1 MGRKPIKGVNPVN
14 NYRKIAM
21 LALLVALVALAGC
34 SCKEFEEQIMQL
46 DAQIAELQKE
56 IANDEAIIAE
66 RNDIVDEL
74 NSNLDGCRADNAIL
88 IEENEEV
95 IMITVQSELGFVP
108 SGVGVREEMVPVLE
122 GIATTINDHPGWDV
136 YVEGYT
142 DNRKV
147 KEEYQEYYPSNW
159 ELGAFRSSAVVRYMT
174 GQMGM
179 EPERFAVVSFG
190 PNRAVADNDTE
201 EGRRE
206 NRRVRFMMYKA
217 DY

>member
-1 MGRKPIKGVNPVN
+1 MNT
-14 NYRKIAM
+14 YRKIALM
-21 LALLVALVALAGC
+21 ALLVALVVLAGC

-56 IANDEAIIAE
+56 IANDEAVIAE
-66 RNDIVDEL
+66 RNEMYEEL
-74 NSNLDGCRADNAIL
+74 TTKFEGCQADNAVL

-95 IMITVQSELGFVP
+95 IMITVQSELAFVP
-108 SGVGVREEMVPVLE
+108 SGVGVREEMVPILE
-122 GIATTINDHPGWDV
+122 NIASTINDHPGWDV

-142 DNRKV
+142 DSRKV

-159 ELGAFRSSAVVRYMT
+159 ELGAHRSASVVRYMT

-179 EPERFAVVSFG
+179 DPERFAVVSFG
-190 PNRAVADNDTE
+190 PFRAIADNDTE
-201 EGRRE
+201 EGRMS
-206 NRRVRFMMYKA
+206 NRRVRFMLYKA

>member
-1 MGRKPIKGVNPVN
+1 MK
-14 NYRKIAM
+14 NYRNIA
-21 LALLVALVALAGC
+21 LVALLVALVAMAGC

-56 IANDEAIIAE
+56 IANDEAVIAE
-66 RNDIVDEL
+66 RNAMVDEL
-74 NSNLDGCRADNAIL
+74 TSDLDGCQSDNAVL
-88 IEENEEV
+88 IEQNEEV
-95 IMITVQSELGFVP
+95 IMITVQSELGFVA
-108 SGVGVREEMVPVLE
+108 SGVGVREEMVPILE
-122 GIATTINDHPGWDV
+122 SIATTIRDHPTWDV

-174 GQMGM
+174 GQMGLD
-179 EPERFAVVSFG
+179 PERFAAVSFG
-190 PNRAVADNDTE
+190 PYRAIADNDTE
-201 EGRRE
+201 EGRRT
-206 NRRVRFMMYKA
+206 NRRVRFMLYKS

>member
-1 MGRKPIKGVNPVN
+1 MN
-14 NYRKIAM
+14 NYRKIAIV
-21 LALLVALVALAGC
+21 ALLVALVALAGC

-46 DAQIAELQKE
+46 DSQIAELQKE

-66 RNDIVDEL
+66 RNEMYEEL
-74 NSNLDGCRADNAIL
+74 TAKFDGCQADNAVL

-95 IMITVQSELGFVP
+95 IMITVQSELGFVA
-108 SGVGVREEMVPVLE
+108 SGVGVREEMVPILE
-122 GIATTINDHPGWDV
+122 NIATTIQDHPGWDV

-142 DNRKV
+142 DNRGV

-174 GQMGM
+174 GQMGLDA
-179 EPERFAVVSFG
+179 ERFAAVSFG
-190 PNRAVADNDTE
+190 ANRAIADNDTE
-201 EGRRE
+201 EGRRM
-206 NRRVRFMMYKA
+206 NRRVRFMLYKS